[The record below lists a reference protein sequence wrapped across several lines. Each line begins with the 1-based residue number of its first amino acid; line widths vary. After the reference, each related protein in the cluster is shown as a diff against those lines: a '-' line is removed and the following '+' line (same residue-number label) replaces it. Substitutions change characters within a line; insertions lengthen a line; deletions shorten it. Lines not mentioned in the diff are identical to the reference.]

1 MALLN
6 PYLNPF
12 AQTNDE
18 IDDIL
23 FISDK
28 ERIVLENE
36 KKENDDKLNEV
47 QYGTR

>member
-23 FISDK
+23 FISDR

-36 KKENDDKLNEV
+36 KRKNEKRENEEDE
-47 QYGTR
+47 

>member
-12 AQTNDE
+12 EQTNDE

-23 FISDK
+23 FISDR
-28 ERIVLENE
+28 ERVVLELENE
-36 KKENDDKLNEV
+36 KREKKEDE
-47 QYGTR
+47 

>member
-1 MALLN
+1 VIEMALLN

-23 FISDK
+23 FISDR
-28 ERIVLENE
+28 ERTALENE
-36 KKENDDKLNEV
+36 KKEEKEDE
-47 QYGTR
+47 